1 MNIGI
6 DAKRIFF
13 NHSGLGNYGRRF
25 YRALAGKLKDDSFF
39 LYSPKAIP
47 ANNPYLSEIISRNSN
62 VILPAGKAGRMLHGT
77 LWRSRFIKKQLLKDK
92 IGIYYGISN
101 EIPFGLRRTD
111 IIKVVII
118 HDLIF
123 LRYPGMY
130 PATDRA
136 IYQLKTRYACKYAD
150 YIIAASEQ
158 TKQDVISYYKVPES
172 KISVLFPASDPSF
185 YADKCADSTEFFST
199 GRKYIISIGAITPR
213 KNLFKTVQAYHSIKD
228 KYNLDLVVIGTATGL
243 GKPYLET
250 IMKFILENGMKD
262 RVHFLGNV
270 PYKFVPDL
278 CRKAELMVY
287 PSSFEGF
294 GMPIIEGLFSRIP
307 VITSQGGCFPEA
319 GGDAAIY
326 INPEDPCEIADA
338 ISQVM
343 DSGSMRNEMIM
354 KGLEHAKK
362 FTYEQ
367 IETSILEFHRKIT
380 AKA

>member
-25 YRALAGKLKDDSFF
+25 YRALAGELKDDSFF
-39 LYSPKAIP
+39 LYSPKSIP
-47 ANNPYLSEIISRNSN
+47 ANNPYLHEIISSNSS
-62 VILPAGKAGRMLHGT
+62 IISPASKTGRMLSGT
-77 LWRSRFIKKQLLKDK
+77 LWRSRFIKKQLLKDQ

-101 EIPFGLRRTD
+101 EIPFGLKRTE

-123 LRYPGMY
+123 LRYPAMY
-130 PATDRA
+130 PAADRA
-136 IYQLKTRYACKYAD
+136 IYERKTRYACKNAD
-150 YIIAASEQ
+150 HIVAASEQ
-158 TKQDVISYYKVPES
+158 TRQDIMSFYSVPGN
-172 KISVLFPASDPSF
+172 KISVLFPAGDPSF
-185 YADKCADSTEFFST
+185 YAEKCADSTEFFST

-213 KNLFKTVQAYHSIKD
+213 KNLLKTVQAYHSMKD
-228 KYNLDLVVIGTATGL
+228 RYNLDLVVIATATGV
-243 GKPYLET
+243 GKPYLES
-250 IMKFILENGMKD
+250 IMKFIGENGMHD

-294 GMPIIEGLFSRIP
+294 GMPIVEGLFSRIP

-326 INPEDPCEIADA
+326 INPEDPGEIAAA
-338 ISQVM
+338 ITQVM
-343 DSGSMRNEMIM
+343 DSISLRNDMII
-354 KGLEHAKK
+354 KGLEHSKK

-367 IETSILEFHRKIT
+367 IEASILGFHRKVST
-380 AKA
+380 VA